1 MLGGERRDARKL
13 YMLFAGAECVA
24 DGEDARVEQADNI
37 ARVGLADDGA
47 VIGHQARAGGQL
59 DVLALLH
66 VERLHAALK
75 LAGADAQERNAVTVV
90 LIHVGL
96 DLEDKAAE
104 LLAARLDQLT
114 ALRILARQRGG
125 GQAQELL

>member
-1 MLGGERRDARKL
+1 MES
-13 YMLFAGAECVA
+13 
-24 DGEDARVEQADNI
+24 
-37 ARVGLADDGA
+37 
-47 VIGHQARAGGQL
+47 
-59 DVLALLH
+59 
-66 VERLHAALK
+66 LHAALK